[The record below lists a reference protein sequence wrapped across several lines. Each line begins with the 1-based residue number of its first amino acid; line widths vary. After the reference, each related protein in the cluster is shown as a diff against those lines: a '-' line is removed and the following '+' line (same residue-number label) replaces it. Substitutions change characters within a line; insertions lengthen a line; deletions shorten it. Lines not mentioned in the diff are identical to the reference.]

1 MVWSKWLISW
11 KSTDFL
17 SSNVVFFIFVM
28 LKKALILILIFFSVR
43 KSVDSMHIEIQSRYL
58 NLLDRHTDISM
69 YLWYERIYLLLM
81 LMRPTF
87 HDNFHVL
94 ADNAKHGVTGDIFGD
109 DILLGPSSA
118 SKLVKILTGI
128 RCGIEG
134 I

>member
-1 MVWSKWLISW
+1 MADKLKINW
-11 KSTDFL
+11 
-17 SSNVVFFIFVM
+17 FFIFERCFLHICYV
-28 LKKALILILIFFSVR
+28 KESINSDIDFFSVR

-69 YLWYERIYLLLM
+69 YLWYEWFYLLLM